1 VAIDHPSGHPSLPGP
16 DSADFS
22 FSMETMVNLDSGFL
36 RSMLAEEE
44 GLVHANTQG
53 NTTLSNG
60 QGVDVASELDK

>member
-1 VAIDHPSGHPSLPGP
+1 
-16 DSADFS
+16 
-22 FSMETMVNLDSGFL
+22 METMVNLDSGFL